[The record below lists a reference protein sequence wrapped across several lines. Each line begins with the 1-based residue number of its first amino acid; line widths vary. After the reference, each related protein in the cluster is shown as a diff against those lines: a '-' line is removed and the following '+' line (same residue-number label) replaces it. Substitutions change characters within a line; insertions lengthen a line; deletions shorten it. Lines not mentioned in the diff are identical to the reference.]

1 MDLVTTQLVTTSLA
15 GGVIVLGTAL
25 AVTLN
30 SLRHRNNQLKMIQA
44 DRAQIISELD
54 KVRLTAERRSSLIK
68 SAEKTEH
75 NLTRSINELK
85 NKLRNAHQRV
95 GKKLMPLGVNP
106 DGTKV

>member
-1 MDLVTTQLVTTSLA
+1 MVTLA
-15 GGVIVLGTAL
+15 LTAGVIVLGTAL
-25 AVTLN
+25 GISLN

-44 DRAQIISELD
+44 DRAQIIAELD
-54 KVRLTAERRSSLIK
+54 KAKLTAERRSNLIK
-68 SAEKTEH
+68 AAEKAEH